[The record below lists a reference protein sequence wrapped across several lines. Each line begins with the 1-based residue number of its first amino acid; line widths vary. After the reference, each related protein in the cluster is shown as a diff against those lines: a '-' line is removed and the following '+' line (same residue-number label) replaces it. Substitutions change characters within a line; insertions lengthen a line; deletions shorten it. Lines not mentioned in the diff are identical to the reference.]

1 MELSFEL
8 IDKKDLEIII
18 PFIQELMGNQYSD
31 EILIERFSEMF
42 DQNYECRGIF
52 YQGEM
57 IGVFGLWFMTRH
69 YAGRSCQPD
78 HVFIKEEFRS
88 MGIGK
93 QLFSWIYAYA
103 KKRGCEASELDS
115 YVSNHPSHKFYLNE
129 GYNIL
134 GYHFVKKGL

>member
-103 KKRGCEASELDS
+103 KERGCKASELDS